1 MLRKLRESRP
11 NTYSKRHR
19 GARKLVVFVNP
30 FNKYSKMAVPICREI
45 AGKYGLE
52 LVEIPLINRRNFK
65 IAERLGLSKT
75 PSILLDRKVVAS
87 GLPDREKLEEAVKK
101 ALENV

>member
-1 MLRKLRESRP
+1 MRENQP
-11 NTYSKRHR
+11 DMYSKRRH
-19 GARKLVVFVNP
+19 GARKLVIFVNP
-30 FNKYSKMAVPICREI
+30 FDKYSKKAVPICREI
-45 AGKYGLE
+45 ARKYGLK

-75 PSILLDRKVVAS
+75 PSILLDRKIVAS
-87 GLPDREKLEEAVKK
+87 GLPDHKKLEEAVKK